1 MLDIA
6 VGVFLALAATKLFE
20 HGLVMLRDY
29 RRVQMLKGELVGAAD
44 NFIDKMHAE
53 MEAEKAA
60 EAAKKARRRKPATQ
74 GKGKIKGAATTKP
87 VAKKGATNVKAKAR
101 R

>member
-6 VGVFLALAATKLFE
+6 VGVFLALAAMR
-20 HGLVMLRDY
+20 LVDHALEAARDR
-29 RRVQMLKGELVGAAD
+29 RRVRQLKEELVGAAD

-60 EAAKKARRRKPATQ
+60 EAAKKARRRKPAT
-74 GKGKIKGAATTKP
+74 KKAPARKP
-87 VAKKGATNVKAKAR
+87 AAKKGAANVKAKTR